1 MSSTNRTWGKDS
13 CAYQKKKKI
22 YTTLLHNIVA
32 SVINDFFLITVHL
45 QLEMIWSQML
55 HMNFWAPL
63 SWGTCVRLGSATVL
77 RKWSCKDFGDLT
89 CHQDLTYTSVHVIWE
104 NVSYSDDSLIFGT
117 QSEDIHFLLLCWGL
131 LTLSQFTLSALDLS
145 GCLPFEHS
153 LYLDHEK
160 HFFLSE
166 QILIVHTDHFL
177 CPIIRDNGFAPIH
190 FPKCESDVSLL
201 WP

>member
-1 MSSTNRTWGKDS
+1 M
-13 CAYQKKKKI
+13 I
-22 YTTLLHNIVA
+22 
-32 SVINDFFLITVHL
+32 FFLITVHL
-45 QLEMIWSQML
+45 HLEMIWSQML

-63 SWGTCVRLGSATVL
+63 SWGTCVCLGSATVL

-117 QSEDIHFLLLCWGL
+117 QSEDIHFLLLSWGL
-131 LTLSQFTLSALDLS
+131 LTVHTLRS
-145 GCLPFEHS
+145 GFARLPPFWTQPVPRSWET
-153 LYLDHEK
+153 
-160 HFFLSE
+160 FFLSE

-190 FPKCESDVSLL
+190 FPECESDVSLL